1 MSLASAGDV
10 SNVSI
15 TLPDMLNINK
25 DSTDGKDKTGKDAV
39 VFHYGKVSQ
48 ANGNRVLHL
57 TVTCI
62 SFKQVLS

>member
-10 SNVSI
+10 SNVSV
-15 TLPDMLNINK
+15 TLPDILNINK

-48 ANGNRVLHL
+48 TAGNIMYCIHL
-57 TVTCI
+57 LELFQ
-62 SFKQVLS
+62 S